1 MTEVVN
7 RHQLTCSQPG
17 YHEVISSPTMI
28 THIAYSL
35 HGSNAKLRA
44 LVTTVLAAISFMSVQ
59 EGHKAI
65 ISALS
70 DYRIEFSEA
79 FRFEGLIASLRLP
92 EVEYG
97 DGTPAP
103 EAEEE
108 GIWEARTAV
117 MSLINAITTCPDAL
131 EDRVLFR
138 DEFTRR
144 GLNEVM
150 VVSAVY
156 LGGPTKNDPKPV
168 SDHAIRQAARIP
180 SNTARRV
187 HGGEI

>member
-1 MTEVVN
+1 
-7 RHQLTCSQPG
+7 
-17 YHEVISSPTMI
+17 MI

-44 LVTTVLAAISFMSVQ
+44 LVTTVLAAISFISVQ
-59 EGHKAI
+59 EGHKAV

-79 FRFEGLIASLRLP
+79 FRFEGLIACLQLP
-92 EVEYG
+92 EAEYG
-97 DGTPAP
+97 DGPPAP

-117 MSLINAITTCPDAL
+117 MSLINAISTSPGSL
-131 EDRVLFR
+131 EDRILLR

-150 VVSAVY
+150 VVSIINPMSNKR
-156 LGGPTKNDPKPV
+156 GPNTCFRHYDMSN
-168 SDHAIRQAARIP
+168 RQNP
-180 SNTARRV
+180 F
-187 HGGEI
+187 

>member
-1 MTEVVN
+1 
-7 RHQLTCSQPG
+7 
-17 YHEVISSPTMI
+17 MI
-28 THIAYSL
+28 TYIAYSL

-44 LVTTVLAAISFMSVQ
+44 LVTTVLAAISFISAQ
-59 EGHKAI
+59 EGHKAV

-70 DYRIEFSEA
+70 DYRVEFLEA

-97 DGTPAP
+97 DGPPVP
-103 EAEEE
+103 ETEEE

-117 MSLINAITTCPDAL
+117 MSLINAITTIPDSL
-131 EDRVLFR
+131 EDRILLR

-150 VVSAVY
+150 VVSIV
-156 LGGPTKNDPKPV
+156 NPK
-168 SDHAIRQAARIP
+168 SNRRGCNACFRHYDTSSRQSP
-180 SNTARRV
+180 F
-187 HGGEI
+187 

>member
-1 MTEVVN
+1 
-7 RHQLTCSQPG
+7 
-17 YHEVISSPTMI
+17 MI

-35 HGSNAKLRA
+35 HESNAKLRA

-59 EGHKAI
+59 EGHKAV

-70 DYRIEFSEA
+70 DYGVEFSEA
-79 FRFEGLIASLRLP
+79 FRFEGLITSLRLP

-97 DGTPAP
+97 DGAPGP

-117 MSLINAITTCPDAL
+117 MSLINALTTCLDAL
-131 EDRVLFR
+131 EDRILLR

-150 VVSAVY
+150 VVSAVG
-156 LGGPTKNDPKPV
+156 L
-168 SDHAIRQAARIP
+168 
-180 SNTARRV
+180 
-187 HGGEI
+187 

>member
-1 MTEVVN
+1 MAHIVT
-7 RHQLTCSQPG
+7 RYQLTCSQLG

-35 HGSNAKLRA
+35 YESNAKLRA
-44 LVTTVLAAISFMSVQ
+44 LVTTVLAAIGFMSAQ
-59 EGHKAI
+59 EGHKAV

-70 DYRIEFSEA
+70 DYRIEFSEP

-92 EVEYG
+92 DVEYG
-97 DGTPAP
+97 DGTPSP

-150 VVSAVY
+150 VVSVVNHEVRPAV
-156 LGGPTKNDPKPV
+156 
-168 SDHAIRQAARIP
+168 I
-180 SNTARRV
+180 
-187 HGGEI
+187 

>member
-1 MTEVVN
+1 
-7 RHQLTCSQPG
+7 
-17 YHEVISSPTMI
+17 MI

-59 EGHKAI
+59 EGHKAV

-79 FRFEGLIASLRLP
+79 FRFEGLITSLRLP

-97 DGTPAP
+97 DGTPTP

-117 MSLINAITTCPDAL
+117 MSLVNAITTCPDAL

-150 VVSAVY
+150 VVSAVH
-156 LGGPTKNDPKPV
+156 LGRPANNDLNPV
-168 SDHAIRQAARIP
+168 SDSTIRQAARIP
-180 SNTARRV
+180 SNTVGRV

>member
-1 MTEVVN
+1 MA
-7 RHQLTCSQPG
+7 QLNDRYRLTYFQLG

-28 THIAYSL
+28 THVAYSL
-35 HGSNAKLRA
+35 HESNAKLRA
-44 LVTTVLAAISFMSVQ
+44 LVTTLLAAISFMSMQ
-59 EGHKAI
+59 EGHKAV

-70 DYRIEFSEA
+70 DYRVEFSEA
-79 FRFEGLIASLRLP
+79 FRFEELIASLRLP

-97 DGTPAP
+97 DDTPPP

-108 GIWEARTAV
+108 GMWEAKTAV

-131 EDRVLFR
+131 EDRVLLR

-150 VVSAVY
+150 VVSR
-156 LGGPTKNDPKPV
+156 KPPR
-168 SDHAIRQAARIP
+168 SDQ
-180 SNTARRV
+180 
-187 HGGEI
+187 